1 MKQFLYMIF
10 GGATAV
16 GFGIALFFAGH
27 YAWGYMAPRI
37 IEFKM
42 TSIANVADA
51 VITQSS
57 DGTTVS
63 GLTRTVRYSASQEE
77 GLMTA
82 VTLSL
87 PAGSVKD
94 VSATG
99 YIVEDLNNGSIIAKY
114 NEDKLLPIAS
124 LTKLVTAVVAK
135 KLIKDD
141 ERIII
146 TKEVTNIY
154 GNTAQFRI
162 GESYRAEDIYYP
174 LLMVSSNDAAEA
186 LARKYGRAKFM
197 LAMNDFVQSIGAYR
211 TSFSDASG
219 LSPDNI
225 STASDLVMIL
235 NWVRLHNPELIA
247 ITQMKT
253 KTVRSHTWT
262 NPTHFLSWS
271 TYRGGKN
278 GYTDEAN
285 RTAAVLFE
293 MGDKK
298 DLYAVVILGSG
309 ARDDDII
316 KLLGKVKN

>member
-10 GGATAV
+10 GGISAV
-16 GFGIALFFAGH
+16 ACGIAIFFAGQKLWSF
-27 YAWGYMAPRI
+27 AKPSI
-37 IEFKM
+37 VEFKM
-42 TSIANVADA
+42 PSIASVADA
-51 VITQSS
+51 VITQPS
-57 DGTTVS
+57 DGTTIS
-63 GLTRTVRYSASQEE
+63 GLKRTVRYSASEEE

-99 YIVEDLNNGSIIAKY
+99 YIVEDLNTGYIVAKS

-141 ERIII
+141 ERITI
-146 TKEVTNIY
+146 TREVTNIY

-162 GESYRAEDIYYP
+162 GETFRAEDLYYP

-186 LARKYGRAKFM
+186 FARKYGRAKFM

-219 LSPDNI
+219 LSPDNV
-225 STASDLVMIL
+225 STARDLVIIL
-235 NWVRLHNPELIA
+235 NWVRQHNPELIS
-247 ITQMKT
+247 ITQTKT
-253 KTVRSHTWT
+253 KTVRSHTWI

-271 TYRGGKN
+271 TFRGGKN

-285 RTAAVLFE
+285 RTAAALFE

-298 DLYAVVILGSG
+298 DLYAVVILGS
-309 ARDDDII
+309 AVRDDDII
-316 KLLGKVKN
+316 KLLGKVK